1 LKMKASE
8 LKAMREKNREELLD
22 ELSQLKTELFK
33 LRFQHATSQLD
44 NPLKLKAVKKDIA
57 VVKTVIRE
65 MELGVKRA

>member
-1 LKMKASE
+1 MKASE
-8 LKAMREKNREELLD
+8 LKAMREKTREELLG
-22 ELSQLKTELFK
+22 ELAQLKTELFK